1 MKHHKTW
8 WGESFVL
15 ALEGFI
21 DPGRL
26 TRGRAY
32 RTDNRIL
39 EFHQNDNHVQATIR
53 GNINPY
59 FGVDEEPRYQVDIK
73 FNAISKIQWQDA
85 IQQIS
90 NNASW
95 LSKLMLNEIPDN
107 IDDAFSSTDY
117 LLPKS
122 YDDVDASCSC
132 PDWDNPCKHIAG
144 VYYRIANILDSDPM
158 LLFSLRG
165 ISSDQ
170 LILELKQTEL
180 GSAFSEFLSSP
191 EETHVVLEDRYYPKI
206 TDLQQKTLTSQTSF
220 WEMGTTNEVDTEPAY
235 ENKVVAALV
244 KKQGDFPPFW
254 NRHNSFI
261 VFMESFYDL
270 VRRKNKKII

>member
-26 TRGRAY
+26 SRGRSY

-39 EFHQNDNHVQATIR
+39 KFEQNDNHVKATIR

-59 FGVDEEPRYQVDIK
+59 FGVTKEPRYKVDIK
-73 FNAISKIQWQDA
+73 FNTISKAQWQAA
-85 IQQIS
+85 IKQIG

-95 LSKLMLNEIPDN
+95 LSKLMLNEIPGD
-107 IDDAFSSTDY
+107 IDDAFSSSY

-122 YDDVDASCSC
+122 YDDVEASCSC

-158 LLFSLRG
+158 CLFSLRG
-165 ISSDQ
+165 ISPAQ
-170 LILELKQTEL
+170 LIVELKKTEL
-180 GSAFSEFLSSP
+180 GKAFSEFLSSSSV
-191 EETHVVLEDRYYPKI
+191 EI
-206 TDLQQKTLTSQTSF
+206 
-220 WEMGTTNEVDTEPAY
+220 
-235 ENKVVAALV
+235 
-244 KKQGDFPPFW
+244 
-254 NRHNSFI
+254 
-261 VFMESFYDL
+261 
-270 VRRKNKKII
+270 

>member
-26 TRGRAY
+26 SRGRSY
-32 RTDNRIL
+32 RTENRIL
-39 EFHQNDNHVQATIR
+39 KFEQNDNHVKATIR

-59 FGVDEEPRYQVDIK
+59 FEVTKEPRYKVDIK
-73 FNAISKIQWQDA
+73 FNTISIAQWQAA
-85 IQQIS
+85 IKQIG

-95 LSKLMLNEIPDN
+95 LSKLMLNEIPCD
-107 IDDAFSSTDY
+107 IDDAFSSSC

-122 YDDVDASCSC
+122 YDDVVASCSC

-144 VYYRIANILDSDPM
+144 VYYRIANILDSEPM

-165 ISSDQ
+165 ISPAQ
-170 LILELKQTEL
+170 LIVELKKTEL
-180 GSAFSEFLSSP
+180 GNAFSEFLSASESTP
-191 EETHVVLEDRYYPKI
+191 VILEDTLYPKI
-206 TDLQQKTLTSQTSF
+206 TDSQHKMLSSQASF
-220 WEMGTTNEVDTEPAY
+220 WEMGVTY
-235 ENKVVAALV
+235 EIEKDPDSNAKVVAALV

-254 NRHNSFI
+254 HRHNSF
-261 VFMESFYDL
+261 VTVMENFYDL
-270 VRRKNKKII
+270 IRRKNKKFL

>member
-26 TRGRAY
+26 SRGRSY

-39 EFHQNDNHVQATIR
+39 KFEQNDNHVKATIR

-59 FGVDEEPRYQVDIK
+59 FGVTKEPRYKVDIK
-73 FNAISKIQWQDA
+73 FNTISKEQWQAA
-85 IQQIS
+85 IKQIG

-95 LSKLMLNEIPDN
+95 LSKLMLNEIPAD
-107 IDDAFSSTDY
+107 IDDAFSSSY

-122 YDDVDASCSC
+122 YDDVEASCSC

-144 VYYRIANILDSDPM
+144 VYYRIANILDSEPM

-165 ISSDQ
+165 ISPAQ
-170 LILELKQTEL
+170 LIVELKKTEL
-180 GSAFSEFLSSP
+180 GKAFSEFLSSP
-191 EETHVVLEDRYYPKI
+191 EDTQVVLEDTLYSKI
-206 TDLQQKTLTSQTSF
+206 TEFQHKRLSSQASF
-220 WEMGTTNEVDTEPAY
+220 WEMGVIDEIEKDPASHT
-235 ENKVVAALV
+235 KVVAALV

-254 NRHNSFI
+254 HRHNSFI
-261 VFMESFYDL
+261 AVMENFYDL
-270 VRRKNKKII
+270 IRHKNKKFL

>member
-8 WGESFVL
+8 WGESFVF

-26 TRGRAY
+26 SRGRAY

-39 EFHQNDNHVQATIR
+39 KFEQNNNHVKATIR

-59 FGVDEEPRYQVDIK
+59 FGVTKEPRYKVDIK
-73 FNAISKIQWQDA
+73 FNTISKAQWQKA
-85 IQQIS
+85 IKQIG

-95 LSKLMLNEIPDN
+95 LSKLMLNEIPSD
-107 IDDAFSSTDY
+107 IDDAFSLSY

-122 YDDVDASCSC
+122 YDDVEASCSC

-144 VYYRIANILDSDPM
+144 VYYRIANILDIEPM

-165 ISSDQ
+165 ISPAQ
-170 LILELKQTEL
+170 LIVELKKTEL
-180 GSAFSEFLSSP
+180 GKAFSEFLSSP
-191 EETHVVLEDRYYPKI
+191 EGTQVVLEDTLYPKI
-206 TDLQQKTLTSQTSF
+206 TESHHNVLSSQASF
-220 WEMGTTNEVDTEPAY
+220 WEMGIIDEIEKAPASST
-235 ENKVVAALV
+235 KVVAALV

-254 NRHNSFI
+254 HRHNSFI
-261 VFMESFYDL
+261 AVMENFYDL
-270 VRRKNKKII
+270 MRRKNKKIL

>member
-26 TRGRAY
+26 SRGRAY

-39 EFHQNDNHVQATIR
+39 KFEQNDNHVKATIR

-59 FGVDEEPRYQVDIK
+59 FGVTKEPRYKVDIK
-73 FNAISKIQWQDA
+73 FNTISKAQWQAA
-85 IQQIS
+85 IKQIG
-90 NNASW
+90 NNANW
-95 LSKLMLNEIPDN
+95 LSKLMLNEIPVD
-107 IDDAFSSTDY
+107 IDEAFSSSY

-122 YDDVDASCSC
+122 YGDVEASCSC

-144 VYYRIANILDSDPM
+144 VYYRIANILDSEPM

-165 ISSDQ
+165 ISPAQ
-170 LILELKQTEL
+170 LIVELKKTEL
-180 GSAFSEFLSSP
+180 GKAFSEFLSSP
-191 EETHVVLEDRYYPKI
+191 EATQVILEDTLYPKI
-206 TDLQQKTLTSQTSF
+206 TESHHNMLSSQASF
-220 WEMGTTNEVDTEPAY
+220 WEMGLIDEIEKELASNT
-235 ENKVVAALV
+235 KVVAALV

-254 NRHNSFI
+254 HRHNSFI
-261 VFMESFYDL
+261 AVMENFYDL
-270 VRRKNKKII
+270 IRHKNKKIL

>member
-26 TRGRAY
+26 SRGRSY

-39 EFHQNDNHVQATIR
+39 KLEQNDNHVQATIR

-59 FGVDEEPRYQVDIK
+59 FGVTKEPRYKVDIK
-73 FNAISKIQWQDA
+73 FNTISKEQWQAA
-85 IQQIS
+85 IKQIG

-95 LSKLMLNEIPDN
+95 LSKLMLNEIPGD
-107 IDDAFSSTDY
+107 IDDAFSSNY

-122 YDDVDASCSC
+122 YDDVEASCSC

-144 VYYRIANILDSDPM
+144 VYYRIANILDSEPM

-165 ISSDQ
+165 ISPAQ
-170 LILELKQTEL
+170 LIVELKKTEL
-180 GSAFSEFLSSP
+180 GKAFSEFLSSP
-191 EETHVVLEDRYYPKI
+191 EATQVILEDTLYPKI
-206 TDLQQKTLTSQTSF
+206 TESQHKMLSSQASF
-220 WEMGTTNEVDTEPAY
+220 WEMGVIDEIEKDPAS
-235 ENKVVAALV
+235 NTKVVAALV

-254 NRHNSFI
+254 HRHNSFI
-261 VFMESFYDL
+261 AVMENFYDL
-270 VRRKNKKII
+270 IRRKNKKFL

>member
-1 MKHHKTW
+1 MRHHKTW
-8 WGESFVL
+8 WGESFVS

-32 RTDNRIL
+32 RTDSRIL
-39 EFHQNDNHVQATIR
+39 KFEQNDNHVKATIR

-59 FGVDEEPRYQVDIK
+59 FGITKEPRYNVDIK
-73 FNAISKIQWQDA
+73 FKTISAPEWEDA
-85 IQQIS
+85 IKKIG

-95 LSKLMLNEIPDN
+95 LSKLILNEIPTD
-107 IDDAFSSTDY
+107 IDEAFSSGY

-122 YDDVDASCSC
+122 YEDVDASCSC

-144 VYYRIANILDSDPM
+144 VYFRIANILDSEPM

-165 ISSDQ
+165 ISPAQ
-170 LILELKQTEL
+170 LMVELKKTEL
-180 GSAFSEFLSSP
+180 GKAFSDFLSTP
-191 EETHVVLEDRYYPKI
+191 EDTEIVIENTLYPQI
-206 TDLQQKTLTSQTSF
+206 IESRHEILSTQASF
-220 WEMGTTNEVDTEPAY
+220 WEMGMINEV
-235 ENKVVAALV
+235 ENDPPSNTKVVAALV
-244 KKQGDFPPFW
+244 KKQGDYPPFW

-261 VFMESFYDL
+261 AVMENFYDL
-270 VRRKNKKII
+270 IRRKNNKLL

>member
-26 TRGRAY
+26 SRGRSY

-39 EFHQNDNHVQATIR
+39 KFEQNDNHVKATIR

-59 FGVDEEPRYQVDIK
+59 FGVTKEPRYKVDIK
-73 FNAISKIQWQDA
+73 FNTISKAQWQAA
-85 IQQIS
+85 IKQIG

-95 LSKLMLNEIPDN
+95 LSKLMLNEIPGD
-107 IDDAFSSTDY
+107 IDDAFSSSY

-122 YDDVDASCSC
+122 YDDVEASCSC

-158 LLFSLRG
+158 FLFSLRG
-165 ISSDQ
+165 ISPAQ
-170 LILELKQTEL
+170 LIVELKKTEL
-180 GSAFSEFLSSP
+180 GKAFSEFLSSP
-191 EETHVVLEDRYYPKI
+191 EATQVILEDSLYPKI
-206 TDLQQKTLTSQTSF
+206 TESQHKMLSSQASF
-220 WEMGTTNEVDTEPAY
+220 WEMGVIDEIEKDPAS
-235 ENKVVAALV
+235 NTKVVAALV

-254 NRHNSFI
+254 HRHNSFI
-261 VFMESFYDL
+261 TVMENFYDL
-270 VRRKNKKII
+270 IRRKNKKFL